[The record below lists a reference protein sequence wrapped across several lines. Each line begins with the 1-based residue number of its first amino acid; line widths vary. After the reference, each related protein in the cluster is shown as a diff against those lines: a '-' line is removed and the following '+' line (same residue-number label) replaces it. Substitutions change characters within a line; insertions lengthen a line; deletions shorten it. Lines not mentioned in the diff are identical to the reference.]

1 MIINLHADPV
11 PLRVDDT
18 GAIRV
23 GQSRVTLDVLLQYWR
38 LGMKPE
44 EIARGLDTLTLADV
58 HGALAYYFRHETEI
72 DNYLRRREEEAEK
85 LRQEIETAHASRH
98 ASLKAR
104 LDAVRSQGNGGP
116 ALVGLVARNDSTL
129 LQMSGETLS

>member
-1 MIINLHADPV
+1 MTITLHADPV

-38 LGMKPE
+38 LGMRPE

-58 HGALAYYFRHETEI
+58 HGALAYYFRHQAEI
-72 DNYLRRREEEAEK
+72 DQYLRRQ
-85 LRQEIETAHASRH
+85 RQGSPL
-98 ASLKAR
+98 LK
-104 LDAVRSQGNGGP
+104 
-116 ALVGLVARNDSTL
+116 
-129 LQMSGETLS
+129 

>member
-1 MIINLHADPV
+1 MTITLHADPV

-44 EIARGLDTLTLADV
+44 DIARGLDTLTLADV
-58 HGALAYYFRHETEI
+58 HGALAYYHRHQAEMDDE
-72 DNYLRRREEEAEK
+72 LRRRAQEAEE
-85 LRQEIETAHASRH
+85 LRRQIEAANAGRL
-98 ASLKAR
+98 APLKAR
-104 LDAVRSQGNGGP
+104 VDALRAQGSAGHAP
-116 ALVGLVARNDSTL
+116 TAD
-129 LQMSGETLS
+129 